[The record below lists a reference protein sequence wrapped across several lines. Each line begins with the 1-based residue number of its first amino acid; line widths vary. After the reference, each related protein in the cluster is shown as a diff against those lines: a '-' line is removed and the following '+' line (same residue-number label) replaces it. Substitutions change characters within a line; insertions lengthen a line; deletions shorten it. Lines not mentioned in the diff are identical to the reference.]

1 MPTTHVVEFSDHQAL
16 DPLVVGSK
24 SAPVANLA
32 RHGLT
37 VPPGFSIHASAFDEF
52 TRPVSGEIT
61 KILESV
67 DADNVSSPFDASD
80 AIGKIL
86 APLSLPDGLA
96 EDVTERI
103 NPHSGI
109 FAVRSSAT
117 AGDMDNAS
125 FAGQQDAYLDGEGAV
140 ELIRA
145 VRDCWPSVF
154 EARAI
159 FDREEQGIDHS
170 EVDIAVVVQ

>member
-1 MPTTHVVEFSDHQAL
+1 MPTTHIVEFSDAQTL

-24 SAPVANLA
+24 SASVADLA

-37 VPPGFSIHASAFDEF
+37 VPPGFSIHAGAFDEF

-86 APLSLPDGLA
+86 
-96 EDVTERI
+96 V
-103 NPHSGI
+103 
-109 FAVRSSAT
+109 
-117 AGDMDNAS
+117 
-125 FAGQQDAYLDGEGAV
+125 
-140 ELIRA
+140 
-145 VRDCWPSVF
+145 
-154 EARAI
+154 ARL
-159 FDREEQGIDHS
+159 
-170 EVDIAVVVQ
+170 